1 MPVPD
6 SRMEMETW
14 LVRFSCRANL
24 DCCYTFFVG
33 QEWSNNSYFSFQ
45 DIIVTGGWQEV
56 GGWSRTAQTE
66 ISVNNGRWETV
77 SRASLPMPLAYS
89 AALTIDNQVYL
100 FGNFSKP
107 QRFSLK
113 LLNDM

>member
-1 MPVPD
+1 M
-6 SRMEMETW
+6 
-14 LVRFSCRANL
+14 
-24 DCCYTFFVG
+24 G
-33 QEWSNNSYFSFQ
+33 QEWSHNSYFSFQ
-45 DIIVTGGWQEV
+45 DIIVTGGYV
-56 GGWSRTAQTE
+56 GGKISAQTE
-66 ISVNNGRWETV
+66 MSVNNGRWEIV